1 MTTHHTESP
10 ELCFN
15 LWAFADEKTS
25 VIRRI
30 SGKPYVLDGTDI
42 EKTALLRALSASD
55 FLSVAQRPV
64 PARHHI
70 VGPAGRAMD
79 GAVLPHQLDD
89 VAGVFGPLLDE
100 LSVLPIYLRHVTGRH
115 EQWRLPHVDAP
126 LYVLTVIVER
136 ADGRRE
142 PQLEAHSG

>member
-42 EKTALLRALSASD
+42 EKTALLLS
-55 FLSVAQRPV
+55 LI
-64 PARHHI
+64 HI
-70 VGPAGRAMD
+70 
-79 GAVLPHQLDD
+79 
-89 VAGVFGPLLDE
+89 
-100 LSVLPIYLRHVTGRH
+100 
-115 EQWRLPHVDAP
+115 
-126 LYVLTVIVER
+126 
-136 ADGRRE
+136 
-142 PQLEAHSG
+142 

>member
-89 VAGVFGPLLDE
+89 VAGIFGPLLDE
-100 LSVLPIYLRHVTGRH
+100 LSVLPIHLRHVNGRH
-115 EQWRLPHVDAP
+115 
-126 LYVLTVIVER
+126 
-136 ADGRRE
+136 
-142 PQLEAHSG
+142 